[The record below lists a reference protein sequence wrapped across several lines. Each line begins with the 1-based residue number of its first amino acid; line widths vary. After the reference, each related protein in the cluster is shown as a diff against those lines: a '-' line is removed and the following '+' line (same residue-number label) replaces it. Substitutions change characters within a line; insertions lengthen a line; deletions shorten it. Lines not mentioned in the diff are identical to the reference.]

1 MSLSLVVDIYFDK
14 PNRRS
19 SVHAYN
25 DDESNKNNEYVRNRN
40 INSDKR
46 NSDNDADNVNE
57 FRKGNDYIKNIN
69 DTNHENTA
77 NPNKEKCK
85 IHDSDENN
93 NNEEIDDASNTYI
106 KILPNKISQ
115 FVYII
120 ASGFL
125 VFSSIT
131 PYFIINNDIKSLVCN
146 VRTATYMNNDNNYYK
161 TSTSCI
167 NNNESADS
175 ANYISMGVNYM
186 STSAEYIISNFIL
199 PARSF
204 HSASLKVY
212 YIFLNLLCP

>member
-1 MSLSLVVDIYFDK
+1 MRDINTNNK
-14 PNRRS
+14 RS
-19 SVHAYN
+19 SINNDANNISEFSQEN
-25 DDESNKNNEYVRNRN
+25 DDLQSKSDSNHKNIANFNK
-40 INSDKR
+40 DKR
-46 NSDNDADNVNE
+46 N
-57 FRKGNDYIKNIN
+57 
-69 DTNHENTA
+69 
-77 NPNKEKCK
+77 
-85 IHDSDENN
+85 IHNSDENN
-93 NNEEIDDASNTYI
+93 NNDENEDTSNKYI

-115 FVYII
+115 FIYII

-146 VRTATYMNNDNNYYK
+146 VRTATYMNNDNYK

-186 STSAEYIISNFIL
+186 STSTEYIISKFIL

-212 YIFLNLLCP
+212 ISPF